1 MHRLILTLTMAVLI
15 SGSVHAQPA
24 FEQFSWHQVSPEQVE
39 GKGWNATTAPFDRLP
54 AAAEKLV
61 RTEVWKLS
69 RHSSGMCVD
78 FTTDA
83 TTIAVRWTLTSPQLA
98 KPHMAATGVSGL
110 DLYVRRGDQWQF
122 AGTARPTQIPTN
134 ETTIATGLDPASKQC
149 RIYLPL
155 YNGVSSL
162 EIGTPVGATFT
173 FAGTRSLQKPIVFYG
188 TSITHGGCA
197 SRPGMSYPA
206 ILGRRLEMPTINL
219 GFSGNGKCEPEVAKL
234 LGELDPA
241 LFVID
246 PLPNNMPQHAAT
258 LLPKFLDVLRE
269 ARPETPILLISG
281 PHYADAPVVAA
292 RAKRGTDGDRV
303 VESIYRERI
312 AAGDKNLY
320 FALGT
325 DFTADGGD
333 ATVDGTHPTDLG
345 FVLMADAFEPHIRRA
360 LQSP

>member
-1 MHRLILTLTMAVLI
+1 MHRFILVLTAVASLAGMAR
-15 SGSVHAQPA
+15 AQPA
-24 FEQFSWHQVSPEQVE
+24 LDRFSWHRVMPEQVE
-39 GKGWNATTAPFDRLP
+39 GKGWTTTAAPFDRLP

-61 RTEVWKLS
+61 RPEVWKLS
-69 RHSSGMCVD
+69 RHSSGMSID

-83 TTIAVRWTLTSPQLA
+83 TTIAVRWTLTSSQLA

-110 DLYVRRGDQWQF
+110 DLYVRQDDHWQF
-122 AGTARPTQIPTN
+122 AGTARPTQSPTN
-134 ETTIATGLDPASKQC
+134 ETTIATGLDSEPKRC

-155 YNGVSSL
+155 YNGVASL
-162 EIGTPVGATFT
+162 EIGTP
-173 FAGTRSLQKPIVFYG
+173 AGTEFEFAAGRRDKPIVFYG

-206 ILGRRLEMPTINL
+206 ILGRRLDMPIVNL

-292 RAKRGTDGDRV
+292 RAKRGINGDRV
-303 VESIYRERI
+303 VESIHRERI
-312 AAGDKNLY
+312 AAGDKHLY

-360 LQSP
+360 LQLP